1 MPESSNEEYRKI
13 NSIIER
19 DSTDSTYKYALLR
32 GTIEIC
38 EEYQHLGKEEEDKI
52 WFPLGLLIEKYIL
65 YYYPIIANEKYL
77 PQMSGETSEPNN
89 HLRMAFRPLLT
100 EIVEYYKNNGKGFS
114 DFYQEYES
122 GTISKDI
129 IDTFLTLCRKLR
141 KTIVEMPMHHLG
153 YSQAKVPYSVY
164 TYRKNEPRIATS
176 ETIDRDF
183 LVQNFGEFSISKE
196 LNTVFRYFGGFISG
210 ENTLLLKWATL
221 SSKKSNG
228 LISVAEVMEILQEV
242 PETERDTLEAQRF
255 YKHLWDIKED
265 VVCVWTGHKINSL
278 AGCNIDHV
286 LPFTIWKNNELW
298 NLMPALPD
306 VNGKKSD
313 KIPSVKLLDAR
324 KEAILHYWDLMLM
337 WKDQQNPFEKE
348 IRISLTGKPFDPAL
362 WKEHAFN
369 ALKNKCEDLILI
381 RGFTEW
387 DL

>member
-1 MPESSNEEYRKI
+1 
-13 NSIIER
+13 
-19 DSTDSTYKYALLR
+19 
-32 GTIEIC
+32 
-38 EEYQHLGKEEEDKI
+38 
-52 WFPLGLLIEKYIL
+52 
-65 YYYPIIANEKYL
+65 
-77 PQMSGETSEPNN
+77 
-89 HLRMAFRPLLT
+89 
-100 EIVEYYKNNGKGFS
+100 
-114 DFYQEYES
+114 
-122 GTISKDI
+122 
-129 IDTFLTLCRKLR
+129 
-141 KTIVEMPMHHLG
+141 G
-153 YSQAKVPYSVY
+153 YSQAKEPYSVY
-164 TYRKNEPRIATS
+164 TYRKNEGRVASS

-183 LVQNFGEFSISKE
+183 LVQNFGEFSISTE

-228 LISVAEVMEILQEV
+228 LISVAEVMEVLQEA
-242 PETERDTLEAQRF
+242 PETERDTQEAQRF

-286 LPFTIWKNNELW
+286 LPFMIWKNNELW

-313 KIPSVKLLDAR
+313 NIPSGKLLEAR

-362 WKEHAFN
+362 WKQHAFE
-369 ALKNKCEDLILI
+369 ALKTKCKDLIEI